1 MNENITLKN
10 NINDIKVKIERGEL
24 MNKKENNKEIEE
36 ENEEEEIEEEENGKL
51 NINDKFKYLNN
62 DNYEDKIENE

>member
-36 ENEEEEIEEEENGKL
+36 ENEEKKIKKEEKEKL
-51 NINDKFKYLNN
+51 NINNKLK
-62 DNYEDKIENE
+62 